1 MQIPQSRVGDFPG
14 RDKVALAL
22 YILLMVAS
30 LLPQSLHPLDTLAYV
45 GDPLETAYA
54 LAWNVRQL
62 PHGPAALVDAQVL
75 HPNPRAWL
83 LAPHR
88 LLSAMVAAPFLWATG
103 NAILAVNAALA
114 VALLVAAMAGRHLAR
129 RLGLP
134 PLAAWSAGALYA
146 FNTYQISETA
156 RVQVIFHG
164 FTPLALAELID
175 LWRSGRARHA
185 WRLGGLVLLLALADN
200 YNVLY
205 GLFLLALVASALAV
219 ARPRALGRTAAAL
232 AGPALVALLA
242 FAPLALAY
250 FRAARVYGFER
261 EPPRGIDVQHYFT
274 TPPGN
279 LIYGQMG
286 APHRLQQRG
295 PHFVGFV
302 TLGLV
307 LLAAGAWATR
317 RTPADEDPAAPGRL
331 LPDRVWVPA
340 AAALAL
346 LLVALSLGR
355 EISVWGTEVMP
366 GPYRLLHALP
376 GFRFIRIPERLG
388 FTAMLFVALL
398 AARGLALLL
407 ARGWPRVA
415 LAAAALASLEH
426 VSVLTGTVRLPV
438 GRARP
443 AVYEWLARSDARA
456 VAEVP
461 VHGENLVR
469 KESIEQYFLT
479 LHWKPIIHGYVSY
492 QPLLGTLLRKAAATF
507 PSEGSLQALQRV
519 GVDTVVLHHGREG
532 AAAMAG
538 PVEELAA
545 AGRLLR
551 LARFS
556 GPAARSYEGT
566 GEDVLRVLPAPPLP
580 AAPQPGGRRMV
591 DPAWRYSAK
600 EGDPALAIDGD
611 PDTGWTVAHALDGD
625 EIFEVAFGRPLK
637 VSGLALPLDRRSA
650 FPLPFRVAG
659 LARKGWIEVAR
670 FDDAHLMQVIDQL
683 RRDPGRARLGFDL
696 GGRELRGLRLLA
708 ADEAPSF
715 DGWWLAEVEVLVP

>member
-1 MQIPQSRVGDFPG
+1 MLIPNSRVGDFPG

-22 YILLMVAS
+22 YVLLMVAS
-30 LLPQSLHPLDTLAYV
+30 LLPQSLHPADTLAYV
-45 GDPLETAYA
+45 GDPLETAYT
-54 LAWNVRQL
+54 LAWNARAL
-62 PHGPAALVDAQVL
+62 PHGPAALVDSPVL
-75 HPNPRAWL
+75 FPNPRPWL
-83 LAPHR
+83 LGPHR
-88 LLSAMVAAPFLWATG
+88 LLSSLVAAPVIWATG
-103 NAILAVNAALA
+103 NAILGVNVALA
-114 VALLVAAMAGRHLAR
+114 VALLVAAMGGRRLAL

-134 PLAAWSAGALYA
+134 ALAAWSAGALYA
-146 FNTYQISETA
+146 FNTYQVSETA

-164 FTPLALAELID
+164 FMPLALAELID

-205 GLFLLALVASALAV
+205 GVFLLALVAGALAV
-219 ARPRALGRTAAAL
+219 AWPRAAGRAL
-232 AGPALVALLA
+232 LLLALPALLATLA
-242 FAPLALAY
+242 FAPLAIAY
-250 FRAARVYGFER
+250 FQAARVYGFER

-279 LIYGQMG
+279 FVYGQMG
-286 APHRLQQRG
+286 AAHRLQQRG

-302 TLGLV
+302 ALGLAALAV
-307 LLAAGAWATR
+307 AAWAQGRSEDGAAAPPSLLAA
-317 RTPADEDPAAPGRL
+317 
-331 LPDRVWVPA
+331 RVWVPA

-346 LLVALSLGR
+346 LFVALSLGR
-355 EISVWGTEVMP
+355 TISVWGTEVMP

-376 GFRFIRIPERLG
+376 GFRFIRIPERLA

-398 AARGLALLL
+398 AGRGLALLL
-407 ARGWPRVA
+407 ARGWTRVA
-415 LAAAALASLEH
+415 LAAAVLASVEH
-426 VSVLTGTVRLPV
+426 LALLTSTVRVPV

-443 AVYEWLARSDARA
+443 AVYEWLAASDARA

-479 LHWKPIIHGYVSY
+479 AHWKPIIHGYVSY
-492 QPLLGTLLRKAAATF
+492 PPLLGTILRKAMTAF

-519 GVDTVVLHHGREG
+519 GVDTVVVHQGREG

-538 PVEELAA
+538 PVEELVAG
-545 AGRLLR
+545 GRLLR

-556 GPAARSYEGT
+556 GPAARSYEGA
-566 GEDVLRVLPAPPLP
+566 GEDVLRLLPAPWLP

-591 DPAWRYSAK
+591 DPDWRYTAQ
-600 EGDPALAIDGD
+600 EGDPALAVDGD

-625 EIFEVAFGRPLK
+625 EIFEVTFGRPLK
-637 VSGLALPLDRRSA
+637 LSGLALPLDRRSA

-670 FDDAHLMQVIDQL
+670 FDEAHLMQVIDQL

-696 GGRELRGLRLLA
+696 EGRELRGLRLLA
-708 ADEAPSF
+708 ADEATSF
-715 DGWWLAEVEVLVP
+715 DGWWLGEVEVLVP